1 MKKSLII
8 AIALVA
14 MVAFVGGVMAQGTK
28 APAPAPAASAPA
40 PAPAPEKAKM
50 EKPAKAPKAMKAS
63 GAVAA
68 YEAGKMIKVKG
79 AKDKEWTFDIAADA
93 KIKGEPKEGAKVTV
107 MYKKDGDKMVAT
119 SIAVAAAKKPK
130 AAKKEMKEEKK

>member
-8 AIALVA
+8 VIALVA
-14 MVAFVGGVMAQGTK
+14 MMSFVGGVVAQT
-28 APAPAPAASAPA
+28 PAPAPTA

-50 EKPAKAPKAMKAS
+50 EKPKAPKAMKAS

-79 AKDKEWTFDIAADA
+79 AKDKEWTFDIAPDA

-119 SIAVAAAKKPK
+119 SISVAAAKKAK
-130 AAKKEMKEEKK
+130 AAKKEMK

>member
-1 MKKSLII
+1 MKKSLIV

-14 MVAFVGGVMAQGTK
+14 MVAFVGGVVAQTP
-28 APAPAPAASAPA
+28 APAPAPAA

-79 AKDKEWTFDIAADA
+79 AKDKEWTFDIAPDA

-119 SIAVAAAKKPK
+119 SISVAAAKKPK
-130 AAKKEMKEEKK
+130 AAKKD

>member
-8 AIALVA
+8 VVALLA
-14 MVAFVGGVMAQGTK
+14 MVAFVGGVVAQTP
-28 APAPAPAASAPA
+28 APAPAPAPAA

-50 EKPAKAPKAMKAS
+50 EKPAKAPKAMKAT
-63 GAVAA
+63 GMIAA

-79 AKDKEWTFDIAADA
+79 KKDKEMTFDVAPDA
-93 KIKGEPKEGAKVTV
+93 KIKGEPKEGANVTV

-119 SIAVAAAKKPK
+119 SISVKKPK
-130 AAKKEMKEEKK
+130 AKKENPEEKK

>member
-8 AIALVA
+8 VVALLA
-14 MVAFVGGVMAQGTK
+14 MVAFVGGVVAQEKK
-28 APAPAPAASAPA
+28 APAPAAA
-40 PAPAPEKAKM
+40 PAPAPEKAKT

-63 GAVAA
+63 GTVAA

-79 AKDKEWTFDIAADA
+79 AKEKEWTFDIAPDA

-119 SIAVAAAKKPK
+119 SISVAATKRTK
-130 AAKKEMKEEKK
+130 ATKGMKEEKK

>member
-14 MVAFVGGVMAQGTK
+14 MVAFVGGVVAQEKK
-28 APAPAPAASAPA
+28 APAPAPAAPA

-79 AKDKEWTFDIAADA
+79 AKDKEWTFDIAPDA

-119 SIAVAAAKKPK
+119 SISVAAAKKAK
-130 AAKKEMKEEKK
+130 APKKEESK

>member
-8 AIALVA
+8 VIALVA
-14 MVAFVGGVMAQGTK
+14 MVAFVGGVVAQQPAKT
-28 APAPAPAASAPA
+28 APAPT
-40 PAPAPEKAKM
+40 APAPEKAKT

-79 AKDKEWTFDIAADA
+79 SKDKEWTFDIAPDA

-119 SIAVAAAKKPK
+119 SISVAAAKKAK
-130 AAKKEMKEEKK
+130 APKKEVK

>member
-8 AIALVA
+8 VVALLA
-14 MVAFVGGVMAQGTK
+14 MVAFVGGVVAQEKK
-28 APAPAPAASAPA
+28 APAPAAA

-50 EKPAKAPKAMKAS
+50 DKPAKAPKAMKAT
-63 GAVAA
+63 GVIAG

-79 AKDKEWTFDIAADA
+79 KKDKEWTFDVAPDA
-93 KIKGEPKEGAKVTV
+93 KVKGEPKEGANVTV

-119 SIAVAAAKKPK
+119 SISVAAAKKAK
-130 AAKKEMKEEKK
+130 AKKEKPEEKK